1 MSKQVKFF
9 TSSNT
14 LSSMEEDINN
24 FLKDNEDKISD
35 VKLTY
40 QMVKPSTIAFYSVMM
55 EYLLNEWY

>member
-40 QMVKPSTIAFYSVMM
+40 QMVKPSTIAFYSVML
-55 EYLLNEWY
+55 EYSLND